1 MNFGQPATLLE
12 NQTFTGGMINKKII
26 IIAQIDMP
34 SIVVSP
40 FESLMR
46 SVVSIWIIRLNT
58 EIDVSLTSSSP
69 AREALQ

>member
-12 NQTFTGGMINKKII
+12 NQTFTGGMINKRII